1 MKTFGRR
8 YGAHPLNLLAMLA
21 SFAVAGYAAQRLVSS
36 HPIAVIVWFVGAAV
50 IHDLVLL
57 PLYAIADRGLHR
69 RSARKADR
77 ADRPV
82 PSWINYV
89 RVPTAVSGLLLLV
102 YFPSIARL
110 SSGYHATT
118 TLSSEG
124 FLVRWL
130 LITGGLFLLS
140 AVAFA
145 AHLGRRRLRNAS
157 NRDATND
164 VKEP

>member
-1 MKTFGRR
+1 MRIFARH

-21 SFAVAGYAAQRLVSS
+21 SFAVAGYAALRLIDSRT
-36 HPIAVIVWFVGAAV
+36 IAVIVWFVGAAIV
-50 IHDLVLL
+50 HDLVLL

-69 RSARKADR
+69 RSARNAER
-77 ADRPV
+77 YRRPV

-118 TLSSEG
+118 ALSSDG
-124 FLVRWL
+124 YLLRWL
-130 LITGGLFLLS
+130 LITGVLFLVS

-145 AHLGRRRLRNAS
+145 IHLSRLRSPAAS
-157 NRDATND
+157 DDT
-164 VKEP
+164 VEP